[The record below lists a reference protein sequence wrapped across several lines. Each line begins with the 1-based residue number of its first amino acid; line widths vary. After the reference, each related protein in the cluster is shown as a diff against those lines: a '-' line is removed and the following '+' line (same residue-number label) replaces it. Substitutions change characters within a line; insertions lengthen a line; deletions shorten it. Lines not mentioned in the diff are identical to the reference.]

1 MNDSDK
7 KTFSSIKSAK
17 SSNSRRSQ
25 SKSKLERKEIETED
39 ISLSQLKLITNRG
52 TI

>member
-25 SKSKLERKEIETED
+25 SKSKLEKVDVESED
-39 ISLSQLKLITNRG
+39 ISLSQLELMANKKK
-52 TI
+52 